1 MQEDTHDVAADQI
14 SRRVRT
20 NALPAA
26 IAAALMIYFG
36 YYQFFA
42 DQGGGLRGLAGGVF
56 VWTLRIGGISMA
68 LIAVWCM
75 MGHLLALAVDGIV
88 SVTIGVLL
96 ALTGIGLLISN
107 QDATQLIINCVCAWL
122 FIGAGMR
129 NWREYRLLSGKE
141 ARPIDDQPPT
151 YDLRFQEKYDQ
162 SRTAPPPASLAS
174 QLRDRAE
181 TQAGVA
187 VRDDAGLAAPA
198 PGPAGIDDADDASG
212 IVAEPGPLPPPHPEP
227 TDWSVE
233 QGREEYAP
241 EETPAASISLEEPD
255 DTSDEYP
262 GDGPHDDVPPPDGFL
277 SSFADDDSPRGL

>member
-1 MQEDTHDVAADQI
+1 MQEDTHDVASDRIA
-14 SRRVRT
+14 RRVRS
-20 NALPAA
+20 NAFPAA

-42 DQGGGLRGLAGGVF
+42 DQGGGLLGLAGGVF
-56 VWTLRIGGISMA
+56 VWTLRIGGIAMA

-75 MGHLLALAVDGIV
+75 TGHLPALAVDGIV

-96 ALTGIGLLISN
+96 ALTGIGLLVSGGGT
-107 QDATQLIINCVCAWL
+107 TQPVINCVCAWL

-129 NWREYRLLSGKE
+129 NWREYRLLAGKE
-141 ARPIDDQPPT
+141 ARPFDDQPPPH
-151 YDLRFQEKYDQ
+151 DPRFQERYDQ

-181 TQAGVA
+181 TQAGIA
-187 VRDDAGLAAPA
+187 VRDDAGLAAPSPGFSGIDEADYA
-198 PGPAGIDDADDASG
+198 PGIG
-212 IVAEPGPLPPPHPEP
+212 AESESMPPPHPEP
-227 TDWSVE
+227 MDWPAE

-241 EETPAASISLEEPD
+241 EETPPAD
-255 DTSDEYP
+255 DE
-262 GDGPHDDVPPPDGFL
+262 PPPDGFL